1 MKYSIDYLELR
12 QLNFITLINFSMK
25 SKLATYANF
34 SEFSITLLLFVISML
49 FYISANNV

>member
-12 QLNFITLINFSMK
+12 QLNFITLINFNMK

-34 SEFSITLLLFVISML
+34 SEIFYHTSFICYFYVIL
-49 FYISANNV
+49 YLGK